1 MKKLA
6 VLGPKGTYCDIAKD
20 KYLKT
25 SKNENKFD
33 FIYKETIIKTASAV
47 SNDTFSIV
55 PFENMLDGFVLET
68 LDTISNTK
76 SFIKHQ
82 LKLRVD
88 FAFVTNNRDIKKVEK
103 CFVQFKTFGQ
113 CLNFISK
120 YNFDVIKTDSNGQ
133 SLNYFKEHIN
143 DPNFSAIIPMHYLN
157 ELNVITIKKHIADS
171 KGNQTRFV
179 ILEPDRYIGDWEY
192 IDVKSYIDKKVGKK
206 NKFIASFVITSE
218 YDKPGI
224 LFDILSKFHDLNI
237 NMNSLLSRPL
247 KTHMGEYKFFI
258 EATFDIDA
266 KDKLIKIIKSL
277 ASNYKTDLLGVYNT
291 L

>member
-25 SKNENKFD
+25 SKNEFD
-33 FIYKETIIKTASAV
+33 LIYKETIIKTASAV

-192 IDVKSYIDKKVGKK
+192 IDVRSYIDKKVGKK

>member
-1 MKKLA
+1 
-6 VLGPKGTYCDIAKD
+6 
-20 KYLKT
+20 
-25 SKNENKFD
+25 
-33 FIYKETIIKTASAV
+33 
-47 SNDTFSIV
+47 
-55 PFENMLDGFVLET
+55 MLDGFVLET

-157 ELNVITIKKHIADS
+157 ELDVITIKKHIADS

-179 ILEPDRYIGDWEY
+179 ILEPDRYIGDWKD
-192 IDVKSYIDKKVGKK
+192 IDVRSYIDKKVGKK

>member
-33 FIYKETIIKTASAV
+33 FVYKETIIKTASAV

-133 SLNYFKEHIN
+133 SLNYFKEHIT

-192 IDVKSYIDKKVGKK
+192 IDVRSYIDKKVGKK

>member
-25 SKNENKFD
+25 SKNEFD
-33 FIYKETIIKTASAV
+33 LIYKETIIKTASAV
-47 SNDTFSIV
+47 SYDTFSIV

-88 FAFVTNNRDIKKVEK
+88 FAFVTNNIDIKKVKK

-157 ELNVITIKKHIADS
+157 ELDVITIKKHIADS